1 MIIALAIILP
11 GLVLFTFLKSGQR
24 VVIVP
29 QDPPGK
35 AALALVVLAIVTFFP
50 TVLLMRPDAD
60 SGTAVNPGLAVALTL
75 IPLAAVATGLWSV
88 IRSKERCILAFLA
101 AALGLCLL
109 LGTIGYFFI

>member
-1 MIIALAIILP
+1 MIIALAISLL
-11 GLVLFTFLKSGQR
+11 GLVLFTFLKAGQR

-29 QDPPGK
+29 RDPAGK
-35 AALALVVLAIVTFFP
+35 AAIALDFLAILTFFP
-50 TVLLMRPDAD
+50 TVLLTHSESD
-60 SGTAVNPGLAVALTL
+60 SGSAANPGLAISLTL

-101 AALGLCLL
+101 AAFGLCLL